1 LDSDILKVRI
11 LLKKLFKDYNDY
23 LIKNIFDYFFRGEEK
38 MKKGTNKM
46 KIIYCIG
53 AVILLVVIVF
63 LPLGL
68 SDFILPQQGGGMVHC
83 DPQMSDNIR
92 LPVPTT
98 NVGVVWYRNDLGGEK
113 YGTIGIGIA
122 GNGKIAASTFG
133 YGFEMLGSNLHRN
146 DNLIIYD
153 YYGNH
158 LWHSGYWNIIKPE
171 HYWSLNPTAGS
182 STPAIDIHDRVIA
195 CDNQKI
201 IMVNA
206 SNRSNIRVQWTTNYS
221 LFDFTNG
228 KFKTPI
234 SPTIVEDKTIV
245 LPILNGPVYAFKVE
259 TGEKIGEIYLGE
271 NTTIDPYW
279 GIPEMN
285 LSNFWT
291 FCTLI
296 LNDLIY
302 NQTNFCPYHY
312 NSSNHTIVWNCTV
325 PYGLTPFNPQYFEGT
340 IMFQADPH
348 GLVTAT
354 ETTNGTVMAQNY
366 LLHPGIITGDGFFS
380 TQNSACSQG
389 NMVYVTTQ
397 FIKPG
402 YRNDFTF

>member
-1 LDSDILKVRI
+1 
-11 LLKKLFKDYNDY
+11 
-23 LIKNIFDYFFRGEEK
+23 
-38 MKKGTNKM
+38 
-46 KIIYCIG
+46 
-53 AVILLVVIVF
+53 
-63 LPLGL
+63 
-68 SDFILPQQGGGMVHC
+68 
-83 DPQMSDNIR
+83 MSDNIR

-113 YGTIGIGIA
+113 HGTIGNGIA
-122 GNGKIAASTFG
+122 GNGRIAASTFG
-133 YGFEMLGSNLHRN
+133 PLDPLGSSLNRN

-158 LWHSGYWNIIKPE
+158 LWYSGYWNALKPE
-171 HYWSLNPTAGS
+171 HNWSLNIFACS

-206 SNRSNIRVQWTTNYS
+206 SNRSNIRVQWITNYS
-221 LFDFTNG
+221 TMFNQTTGDFL
-228 KFKTPI
+228 TPV
-234 SPTIVEDKTIV
+234 SPTIVENKTII
-245 LPILNGPVYAFKVE
+245 LPMLNGPVYAFKAE
-259 TGEKIGEIYLGE
+259 TGEKIGEISLGK

-279 GIPEMN
+279 GIPKMN
-285 LSNFWT
+285 QSNFL
-291 FCTLI
+291 TLCI
-296 LNDLIY
+296 ISFNDFIY
-302 NQTNFCPYHY
+302 NHTVFCPYHY
-312 NSSNHTIVWNCTV
+312 NSSNHTIVWNCSV
-325 PYGLTPFNPQYFEGT
+325 PYGLMSLNPPYFEGT
-340 IMFQADPH
+340 IMFQADSH

-354 ETTNGTVMAQNY
+354 ETTNNTTVAQNY
-366 LLHPGIITGDGFFS
+366 LSHPGIVTGDGFFS